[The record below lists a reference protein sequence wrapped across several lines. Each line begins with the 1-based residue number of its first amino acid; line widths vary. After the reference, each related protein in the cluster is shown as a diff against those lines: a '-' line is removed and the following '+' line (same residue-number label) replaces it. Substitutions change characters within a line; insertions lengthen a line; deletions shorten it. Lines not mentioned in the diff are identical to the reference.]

1 MSGKIKSSSHF
12 LLQEGSEVGRNE
24 LWSTPDTDKPA
35 MGEARSS
42 SRSSSITGPSQPSD
56 SDDESSVFSRFAIL
70 AFGLALIGS
79 LLFSSF
85 SLLGEISAV
94 LVLISA
100 VDSFKKT
107 ILHDYF

>member
-1 MSGKIKSSSHF
+1 
-12 LLQEGSEVGRNE
+12 
-24 LWSTPDTDKPA
+24 

-79 LLFSSF
+79 LLFSSI
-85 SLLGEISAV
+85 SLFWEISTV

-100 VDSFKKT
+100 VDSFKKKQIYMT
-107 ILHDYF
+107 IFEYFISVK